1 MNRYGDVKYTRED
14 IERIIANKERRLED
28 LEQCWDGIT
37 KHMEC
42 GEIRELKESCID
54 DEIIISCLRKSS
66 YLELLIETWKRL
78 NEELEH
84 AAEKLAANLPS
95 INELKDGNYVLKYD
109 QDIWDMQT
117 AYKFFQ
123 VLVEGYP
130 NSTFTLL
137 PAGIELI
144 ETDKI
149 DKNIED

>member
-1 MNRYGDVKYTRED
+1 MDKYGDIKYLQKD
-14 IERIIANKERRLED
+14 IDRIITNTERRLAD
-28 LEQCWDGIT
+28 IEQHWDMMT

-42 GEIRELKESCID
+42 GEIRQLKESCID
-54 DEIIISCLRKSS
+54 DEIIISCLRKAS

-84 AAEKLAANLPS
+84 AAGKLAANLPS

-123 VLVEGYP
+123 VLAEAYP